1 MAKKG
6 KKLIKR
12 IHNKIDK
19 ANLSR
24 PRLASKHNDLD
35 KFIYD
40 VLNQFFKAYT
50 SIESIRDNNFLTL
63 LLNTILSNISEKINE
78 ISLDSNI
85 SDVKSQIIN
94 QVLLY
99 TENKIK
105 DLSKNSQ
112 ISSNNSNNSNNTI
125 FTNTVN
131 DDNIDPKQILNE
143 IFNDAAI
150 NEFKLTIKN
159 YFDTVNS
166 NLSNNTDNIN
176 TADNTKK
183 TDDKSNKSDKSDKL
197 LNSKTDNSSYNK
209 NIINIFKEEFEK
221 EKTLNEHSFS
231 QFNQNF
237 NNKLIDISKLVS
249 NINVKLKEITNTN
262 IINKPKT
269 IFKNIFSK
277 KHYKRKSIFIDTKI
291 SEIFQKL
298 DSTLLENI
306 TRSNIKLVDG
316 FKKSR
321 IAFLKQYK
329 NTLRNVVLISNYV
342 AQKNNVNT
350 NSTNKQSVKYTNPNS
365 VINETIPRI
374 DNAQTSI
381 NKNVTRAG
389 NNLSDDIYTQNGF
402 IEEKK
407 SKLGSALTWMGK
419 TFLKFTIFL
428 PFTVFK
434 GYFTAFFKK
443 NKTKKEKFVSTFLEL
458 MLLNRDFLFWTTAIV
473 TSVIKN
479 VWVKA
484 AEKIIES
491 PITGGI
497 TSIMKWVL
505 KLGAKLITCVLKL
518 AVSVIESILPK
529 TWNAAK
535 RIFAA
540 IKDFTIFFT
549 SPVWKNISDAL
560 FFILATIEL
569 AYSTSVSKVIMD
581 ATSGIANALFIGG
594 KYSPYKNLIIYSW
607 ASRLIGLLI
616 ACAIGGISK
625 LFTPTHKDKA
635 YLNIVEKYKKY
646 RGGTDPKEA
655 VANMG
660 LSYSILH
667 ENSNIVDMTNNF
679 SRMVG
684 AAATFNG
691 GETET
696 GSLNF
701 FRAKYLKQ
709 HTNTFTDNNDL
720 LHAVFDLNIAI
731 TDDNLTEL
739 SNKYI
744 NRFKTWFS
752 FNNDINKN
760 KSREELI
767 DNQFNMISNFI
778 KCKSSILEILALP
791 LSDYFVLKQL
801 EIPKNQID
809 LNNYIFK
816 IYQDKFN
823 GDWAKNFNPKTFSVS
838 LEKLNGFITKLKKNA
853 YDYRKTTY
861 WLPQIKVQDIPNF
874 YTPEYTN
881 IPQGGR
887 DFTGYLISAPYT
899 NIFKEKI
906 GTISDNFDL
915 SNNNPYGI
923 RTDKIPFNF
932 THLHGEQGLADYIK
946 ELGCSIQFSLIDGL
960 RYIMDTNATFNNLE
974 SLKILD
980 NPDLL
985 KDKEILNNFKTS
997 NPSTDNWIAQTLL
1010 ELIEV
1015 YINNAN

>member
-1 MAKKG
+1 MANKSKKS
-6 KKLIKR
+6 IKR

-24 PRLASKHNDLD
+24 PRLVSKHNDLD

-63 LLNTILSNISEKINE
+63 LLNTILNNISEKINE

-112 ISSNNSNNSNNTI
+112 ISSNNSNNTI
-125 FTNTVN
+125 ITNTVN

-143 IFNDAAI
+143 IFNDTAI
-150 NEFKLTIKN
+150 NEFKLAIKN

-176 TADNTKK
+176 TADNIKK

-197 LNSKTDNSSYNK
+197 LNSKTDNSSSNK
-209 NIINIFKEEFEK
+209 NIINKFKEEFEK
-221 EKTLNEHSFS
+221 EKMLNEHSFS

-237 NNKLIDISKLVS
+237 NNKLADISKLVS
-249 NINVKLKEITNTN
+249 NINVKLIEITNTN
-262 IINKPKT
+262 ISNKPKT
-269 IFKNIFSK
+269 FFNNIFNK
-277 KHYKRKSIFIDTKI
+277 KHNKSKSISIDTKV

-306 TRSNIKLVDG
+306 IRSNIKLVDG

-329 NTLRNVVLISNYV
+329 NALRNAILISNHN
-342 AQKNNVNT
+342 AQKIDVNI
-350 NSTNKQSVKYTNPNS
+350 NSINTRSVNYTNPNT
-365 VINETIPRI
+365 VINETIPKI

-381 NKNVTRAG
+381 NKSATQAG

-407 SKLGSALTWMGK
+407 SKLGNALEWMGK

-434 GYFTAFFKK
+434 GYFTAFLKK

-484 AEKIIES
+484 AEKIIEI
-491 PITGGI
+491 PITDGVAGI
-497 TSIMKWVL
+497 VKWAL
-505 KLGAKLITCVLKL
+505 QLGVKLINFVLDL
-518 AVSVIESILPK
+518 VVNVIESTFPQTSNEIR
-529 TWNAAK
+529 

-540 IKDFTIFFT
+540 IKDFIIFFD
-549 SPVWKNISDAL
+549 SDVWKDISGAL
-560 FFILATIEL
+560 SFILETIEL

-581 ATSGIANALFIGG
+581 ASSGIANALFLGG
-594 KYSPYKNLIIYSW
+594 KYSPYKDLLIYSW
-607 ASRLIGLLI
+607 AARLVGLLI

-635 YLNIVEKYKKY
+635 YLNIVDKYKKY
-646 RGGTDPKEA
+646 RGGADPKES
-655 VANMG
+655 VIHMG
-660 LSYSILH
+660 LSHSILRKN
-667 ENSNIVDMTNNF
+667 NSIADFTNNF
-679 SRMVG
+679 SRIVG
-684 AAATFNG
+684 AAAIFNAD
-691 GETET
+691 ETEP

-701 FRAKYLKQ
+701 FKAKYLKQ
-709 HTNTFTDNNDL
+709 HNNTFVDNIDL
-720 LHAVFDLNIAI
+720 LHTVFDLNIFM
-731 TDDNLTEL
+731 TDDRLTDL

-744 NRFKTWFS
+744 NRFKEWWS
-752 FNNDINKN
+752 FNKDINKN
-760 KSREELI
+760 KSREQLI
-767 DNQFNMISNFI
+767 NEQFNMISNFI
-778 KCKSSILEILALP
+778 NCKSSILDILALP
-791 LSDYFVLKQL
+791 LSDYFVLKEL
-801 EIPKNQID
+801 EIPKNQKD
-809 LNNYIFK
+809 LNEYIFN
-816 IYQDKFN
+816 IYDAKFK
-823 GDWAKNFNPKTFSVS
+823 GSWATNFNPDTFGKS
-838 LEKLNGFITKLKKNA
+838 LEPLKKFINGLEKTA
-853 YDYRKTTY
+853 HEKHRKDDD
-861 WLPQIKVQDIPNF
+861 WLEKIKINKIPNLYSSATSDGF
-874 YTPEYTN
+874 NWAYT
-881 IPQGGR
+881 IL
-887 DFTGYLISAPYT
+887 DPYT
-899 NIFKEKI
+899 NLFRITNTPSTLDVINNYYGLRKQGLPLKF
-906 GTISDNFDL
+906 TTSWASTQISDEKFL
-915 SNNNPYGI
+915 SDALNAS
-923 RTDKIPFNF
+923 D
-932 THLHGEQGLADYIK
+932 
-946 ELGCSIQFSLIDGL
+946 CSIQFSLTDGL
-960 RYIMDTNATFNNLE
+960 RYIVDSNATFTNLE
-974 SLKILD
+974 SLEILD
-980 NPDLL
+980 NPNLL
-985 KDKEILNNFKTS
+985 EDEKVLKNFKKS
-997 NPSTDNWIAQTLL
+997 NPGTNNWIAQTLL
-1010 ELIEV
+1010 TLIET
-1015 YINNAN
+1015 YMNEKRDK